1 MLKKIVTALISFVR
15 SGLMGFLPT
24 WIIGAMYVPFFILFL
39 KGDVVKVR

>member
-24 WIIGAMYVPFFILFL
+24 WIIGAIYVPFLFYFSKEML
-39 KGDVVKVR
+39 